1 MSHHQIV
8 QEQFKTRL
16 GTLVKRADLALESTR
31 RPPLAQRPDC
41 ARIVEQ
47 LSTIS
52 RRCALMH
59 SLVHTNMLPREFDA
73 LQEREIEFL
82 RSAER
87 FLDSLRR
94 QFG

>member
-1 MSHHQIV
+1 
-8 QEQFKTRL
+8 
-16 GTLVKRADLALESTR
+16 
-31 RPPLAQRPDC
+31 
-41 ARIVEQ
+41 
-47 LSTIS
+47 
-52 RRCALMH
+52 MH